1 MYLNSRR
8 SRKTVFTRHFLI
20 LSLLVSGIVIAG
32 SQSGKSRIQPTA
44 QAVSTSIVIS
54 QVYGGGGNAGSTWTN
69 DFIELHNVS
78 NAPVSVAGWSV
89 QYASATGTAW
99 QVTNLSGSIPAGG
112 YYLVQ
117 EAVGAGGTTP
127 LPTPDA
133 TGTIPMSA
141 TAGKVA
147 LVNSTVALT
156 GACPTG
162 ANIIDFAGFGT
173 TANCFEGTGPT
184 PAPSNTTAVIRAG
197 SGCTDTDQ
205 NATDFTAV
213 TPAPRNSATPVF
225 TCGGGGTPTLNI
237 NDVALAEGNAGT
249 TTFTFTVSLTSPAP
263 GGGVTF
269 NIQTADGTA
278 TVADNDYQPKA
289 LTGQTIAAGNTT
301 YTFDVLV
308 NGDLTPETN
317 ETFFVNVTSIVG
329 ANAGDVQGQGT
340 INNDEI
346 TITRIHDIQGN
357 GSLSPVVGQT
367 ITTQG
372 IVTATKNNGFFIQEP
387 DAGVDADPNTSEGI
401 FVFTSSAPPV
411 GAAVGNSVNVG
422 GTIQEFI
429 PTAAPHQQ
437 PVTEIVT
444 PTVTVNSTG
453 NSLPAA
459 ITITGAD
466 TTPNNMENLER
477 FEGMRVH
484 VDTLLVV
491 APSGGSI
498 TEASATVTS
507 TGLFFG
513 VLPGVPR
520 PFREPGV
527 DASLDLPVGA
537 PVTVPRWD
545 TNPERL
551 RIDSDVQPG
560 TTAID
565 VAAGTTI
572 TNITGP
578 LDYAFVTWT
587 IYPDP
592 STPGTV
598 GTQPTARAV
607 PDANPNELTVASFN
621 MQRFY
626 DTVNDPNTS
635 DVVLSQAAFDGRLN
649 KASLVIRNVQRMP
662 DVIGIA
668 EMENLSTLQAVATK
682 VNNDAVA
689 AMQPNPNYVAY
700 LAEGNDVG
708 GIDVGFLVKSSKVS
722 VVDVTQLGLATTY
735 VNPNNGM
742 PELLNDRPPLV
753 LRATIPNPLGGAPLG
768 FTVIANHLRSLSG
781 VDDPTDGNRIRT
793 KRREQALFLANLI
806 QTRQTNDPNEAI
818 ITVGDMNAFQ
828 FNDGYVDS
836 VGIIKGTPAPADQV
850 TLFGA
855 DVVNPDQVALADT
868 LPLSERYSY
877 TFDGSAQVL
886 DHIIVNQ
893 AALRRLNRFHYARFN
908 GDFPVKLYQD
918 FNRPERL
925 SDHDSPV
932 AYFTLGSR
940 INNRADY
947 DGDGRTDFSVFRNAA
962 GDWYS
967 LSSLSGASTG
977 GHFGQNGDKIVP
989 GDYDGDGRTDLA
1001 VYRNGVWFILRS
1013 GSSTLQVEVLG
1024 SASDTPV
1031 AADYDGDGKTDVAV
1045 YGNGTWSFI
1054 RSSNHTNGSASW
1066 GLASDIPV
1074 VGNFDGDNKSD
1085 FAVYRNGTWLIQTA
1099 GGAQLAYFFG
1109 IAGDTPVPADYDGDG
1124 RSDVAV
1130 FRAGTWYIINSAD
1143 NSVRSVAW
1151 GLASDTVVPGNYD
1164 DDNRTDVAVY
1174 RSGTWYVLSSYTNTM
1189 ISAGFGAAG
1198 DTPAPRGYV
1207 TP

>member
-1 MYLNSRR
+1 MYLNSRQV
-8 SRKTVFTRHFLI
+8 RKAVFTRHFLI
-20 LSLLVSGIVIAG
+20 LSLIVSGMVVAG
-32 SQSGKSRIQPTA
+32 SYNGKNRIQPTA

-89 QYASATGTAW
+89 QYASATGTSW

-147 LVNSTVALT
+147 LVNTTGALS

-162 ANIIDFAGFGT
+162 ASIIDFVGFGT

-184 PAPSNTTAVIRAG
+184 PAPSNTTADIRAG

-205 NATDFTAV
+205 NATDFTAAAP
-213 TPAPRNSATPVF
+213 TPRNSATPVF
-225 TCGGGGTPTLNI
+225 ACGGGGTPTLNI
-237 NDVALAEGNAGT
+237 NDVAMAEGNAGAT
-249 TTFTFTVSLTSPAP
+249 IFTFTVSLTAPAAGP
-263 GGGVTF
+263 VTF
-269 NIQTADGTA
+269 NIGTADGTA
-278 TVADNDYQPKA
+278 TIADNDYVLKS
-289 LTGQTIAAGNTT
+289 LTGESIMAGNTSYSFAVT
-301 YTFDVLV
+301 V
-308 NGDLTPETN
+308 NGDVTPEPN
-317 ETFFVNVTSIVG
+317 ETFFVNVTSITG

-346 TITRIHDIQGN
+346 TIVPIHDIQGN
-357 GSLSPVVGQT
+357 GSTSPLATQVV
-367 ITTQG
+367 TTQG
-372 IVTATKNNGFFIQEP
+372 IVTATKNNGFFIQAP
-387 DAGVDADPNTSEGI
+387 DAQIDADPNTSEGI

-411 GAAVGNSVNVG
+411 AAVVGNSVNVT
-422 GTIQEFI
+422 GTVQEFI
-429 PTAAPHQQ
+429 PTAAPHQA
-437 PVTEIVT
+437 PVTELVT
-444 PTVTVNSTG
+444 PTVSVNTTG
-453 NSLPAA
+453 NSLPNA
-459 ITITGAD
+459 ITITAANMS
-466 TTPNNMENLER
+466 PNNMENLEQ

-513 VLPGVPR
+513 VLPGVAR

-527 DASLDLPVGA
+527 DASLDLPAGA

-598 GTQPTARAV
+598 GTQPTARPV
-607 PDANPNELTVASFN
+607 PAANPNELTVSSFN

-626 DTVNDPNTS
+626 DTANDPNTS
-635 DVVLSQAAFDGRLN
+635 DVVLTQVAFDGRLN
-649 KASLVIRNVQRMP
+649 KASLNIRTVQRMP

-668 EMENLSTLQAVATK
+668 EMENLSTLQAVAAK
-682 VNNDAVA
+682 VNADAVA

-700 LAEGNDVG
+700 LVEGNDVG
-708 GIDVGFLVKSSKVS
+708 GIDVGFLVKSSKVT

-735 VNPNNGM
+735 INPNNGM

-753 LRATIPNPLGGAPLG
+753 LRATIPNPAGGAPLP

-855 DVVNPDQVALADT
+855 DVVNPDQTALADT
-868 LPLSERYSY
+868 LPATERYSY

-893 AALRRLNRFHYARFN
+893 AALRRLSRFHYARVN

-918 FNRPERL
+918 FNRAERL

-940 INNRADY
+940 LDNRADY
-947 DGDGRTDFSVFRNAA
+947 DGDGRTDFSVFRNST

-967 LSSLSGASTG
+967 LSSLSGAPTG
-977 GHFGQNGDKIVP
+977 GHFGQNGDRIVP

-1001 VYRNGVWFILRS
+1001 VYRNGVWYILKS
-1013 GSSTLQVEVLG
+1013 ASSTLQVEVLG
-1024 SASDTPV
+1024 SASTTPV

-1045 YGNGTWSFI
+1045 YNNGTWSYFP
-1054 RSSNHTNGSASW
+1054 SSTHVLTSLNFGTAT
-1066 GLASDIPV
+1066 DIPV
-1074 VGNFDGDNKSD
+1074 VGNFDGDSKSD
-1085 FAVYRNGTWLIQTA
+1085 FAVYRNGTWLIQSAT
-1099 GGAQLAYFFG
+1099 GVQSAYFFG
-1109 IAGDTPVPADYDGDG
+1109 ITGDTPVPADYDGDG
-1124 RSDVAV
+1124 RTDVAV
-1130 FRAGTWYIINSAD
+1130 FRTGTWYIINSGD
-1143 NSVRSVAW
+1143 NSVRSIAW

-1164 DDNRTDVAVY
+1164 EDGKTDIAVY